1 MGETHEKEN
10 KDYLA
15 KKIAEEIGKIVI
27 KTQRY
32 GHELWYPYS
41 LKVTEPPGP
50 YQEPGKYIVCTP
62 FELDILGDLGAP
74 ASEVN
79 VVWTTCDF
87 TIAWGPNRPVDSEGN
102 PLWFPKTIP
111 AGGTLSL
118 EDKKI
123 EVLYI
128 HVLDI
133 HRLDEG
139 TILINVQGST
149 DC

>member
-41 LKVTEPPGP
+41 ITVKKSTP
-50 YQEPGKYIVCTP
+50 YLEWPYLVCHE
-62 FELDILGDLGAP
+62 FSLDILSDLGAP
-74 ASEVN
+74 ASEVD
-79 VVWTTCDF
+79 VVETTCNF
-87 TIAWGPNRPVDSEGN
+87 EIAWGPNRPVDSEGN

-128 HVLDI
+128 HA
-133 HRLDEG
+133 LDEG
-139 TILINVQGST
+139 VILINVQGSA

>member
-10 KDYLA
+10 KDYIA
-15 KKIAEEIGKIVI
+15 KKIAEEIAKIVI

-32 GHELWYPYS
+32 GHELWYPYTITV
-41 LKVTEPPGP
+41 KEPQP
-50 YQEPGKYIVCTP
+50 YVEWPYVVCTP
-62 FELDILGDLGAP
+62 FELPILTDLGAP
-74 ASEVN
+74 ASEVD
-79 VVWTTCDF
+79 VIQTTCDF
-87 TIAWGPNRPVDSEGN
+87 TIAWGPNRPVDSEGT

-128 HVLDI
+128 HALG
-133 HRLDEG
+133 EG
-139 TILINVQGST
+139 EILINVQGSA